1 MSAESLSRVLWG
13 SVRMRNDAFAE
24 PSRWTPTTSWLVVG
38 LRVYETFWWTWSGS
52 NRRPLPCHLRIIKHL
67 QAFSPETKDLARGPV
82 DSGGRH
88 GVPFGRLDSTRTPGL
103 HNWLA
108 RGVLSCARGC
118 RLLYL
123 LSAEGDNNQFPYK
136 HDAHV
141 ELLARQLVRQPPAP
155 GRLGAC
161 RPAGG
166 VAGSILTSVPAS
178 SVCAGHGS
186 RSKIS
191 PVPARPPTQIPS
203 AVSKTSR
210 TLHVRSLHSGGTIF
224 YRRG

>member
-1 MSAESLSRVLWG
+1 MDLVRFELTTSSMPFKKYQSLTG
-13 SVRMRNDAFAE
+13 FFTRNKRLSTR
-24 PSRWTPTTSWLVVG
+24 PRGLRWTPRGGFWASG
-38 LRVYETFWWTWSGS
+38 L
-52 NRRPLPCHLRIIKHL
+52 H
-67 QAFSPETKDLARGPV
+67 A
-82 DSGGRH
+82 DSGT
-88 GVPFGRLDSTRTPGL
+88 PRTGWHVACFP
-103 HNWLA
+103 A
-108 RGVLSCARGC
+108 RAVAGWSDC
-118 RLLYL
+118 RLPKETTIDFLIRMVPMW
-123 LSAEGDNNQFPYK
+123 SCWRGSWFASPQ
-136 HDAHV
+136 
-141 ELLARQLVRQPPAP
+141 
-155 GRLGAC
+155 RLGAC